1 MFNSELNIQKTYNDV
16 KEENSATEEIV
27 FDTNLESIFYGFEDA
42 IQEAEWEKKD
52 LSPTGYEYIVKNED
66 IYLANL
72 EVRKSDVKNDDVAY
86 NDAGRKIINISL
98 LDFNDSR
105 LLFYIATRMENEM
118 WDLDELEEEEPW
130 FTKVLDDIKEDS
142 ELVEKLESFT
152 DDIYG
157 TIPKVFDH

>member
-1 MFNSELNIQKTYNDV
+1 
-16 KEENSATEEIV
+16 
-27 FDTNLESIFYGFEDA
+27 
-42 IQEAEWEKKD
+42 
-52 LSPTGYEYIVKNED
+52 
-66 IYLANL
+66 
-72 EVRKSDVKNDDVAY
+72 
-86 NDAGRKIINISL
+86 RKIINISL

-130 FTKVLDDIKEDS
+130 FTKVLDYIKEDS